1 MTEYQKTV
9 VEHMATAP
17 QELREYVCGRLTNDS
32 WWTEGYDPIIYVN
45 FVWDKSE
52 EGIGFWVAISSKRWD
67 VAMATDFW
75 QSRLKAPSYLSD
87 RRAIVNDNDLR
98 QQLAEA
104 RLQLASVEKK
114 CAELEARLRSI
125 GKLADI

>member
-1 MTEYQKTV
+1 M
-9 VEHMATAP
+9 
-17 QELREYVCGRLTNDS
+17 REVD
-32 WWTEGYDPIIYVN
+32 
-45 FVWDKSE
+45 
-52 EGIGFWVAISSKRWD
+52 
-67 VAMATDFW
+67 
-75 QSRLKAPSYLSD
+75 LKEWRSD

-114 CAELEARLRSI
+114 CSELEARLRSI